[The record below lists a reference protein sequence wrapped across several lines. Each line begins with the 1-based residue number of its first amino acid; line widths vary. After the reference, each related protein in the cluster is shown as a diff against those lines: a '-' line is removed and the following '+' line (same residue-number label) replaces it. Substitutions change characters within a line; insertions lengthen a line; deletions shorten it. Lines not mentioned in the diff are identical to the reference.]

1 MVKFYENI
9 TQDTQN
15 LVKELTGQM
24 KSGKPCALTV
34 YHPHCGHCMDMKPNW
49 KAMGEHMEKKY
60 NDDLYIAFIHMDVAN
75 EFPIDQYKI
84 QGYPHIIYT
93 ANKNEVEYNGPR
105 EVNAFES
112 WILENLK
119 QTNSER
125 ETNKNGNSMSINV
138 NTRAIPNSNSNV
150 KHQSEMN
157 YNVISNLTNNFNAD
171 KNTLNSNNRHNSN
184 NSNDSNNSNGT
195 NDSRNVLS
203 YPLNQAKNSLQLYRK
218 LLEKHSKNKNSQITT
233 KPKSVNKIKTKSA
246 KSKKSFQKPR
256 IKLTK
261 KSKLSKKASIK
272 SKKQSKK
279 QSKKPS
285 KKTSKKQSTKQS
297 KKTKSSRKTSS
308 SRKPSSAKKSNTR
321 KLKTFHDLNTL

>member
-272 SKKQSKK
+272 SKKQS
-279 QSKKPS
+279 
-285 KKTSKKQSTKQS
+285 TKQS